1 MKKYAYQNTRIWVI
15 RLVMTAFCCGLTVK
29 LALNAASPE
38 YKEAAMNQGSYTV
51 KLPVSYGTIYD
62 RNGMPLVNRSS
73 EYIAVVRGDAESAE
87 AVLPYVTDQ
96 TEFYE
101 KLSSGTPFTCEV
113 NTDKIES
120 DSVHVF
126 KVPVRYDEKQMAQH
140 IVGYTQDGKGVCG
153 LEADYDYILRQDNG
167 RTSVTFEVD
176 GTGGA
181 LSGENSLVRYAPA
194 SSQGVVTTLDAE
206 IQLICEEAAEALEK
220 GCIVVM
226 DVKTGDILAM
236 VSVPS
241 YSLSNME
248 EAVSSEDSPLINRA
262 LYSYPVGS
270 IFKLVTSA
278 AAIEAGLEDFTHDC
292 TGTVEIGTQIF
303 GCHNRKGHG
312 METLETALINS
323 CNPYFIAMSQKLSP
337 LDLFETAANFGFGRG
352 TELSAGITS
361 SAGYLPTVSE
371 LMLPAERGNFCF
383 GQGKLT
389 ATPVQITR
397 MTCAIANGGILPDVR
412 LVKGITEDGE
422 MPDETETV
430 TGEQVLSTETAEKL
444 RLMMIGAVY
453 GSSGFNGRP
462 TGISA
467 GAKTSTAQTGRFDEN
482 GVEYCH
488 GWITGF
494 FPANIPEYAVTV
506 LAEDGG
512 YGNEAAAPVFKAIAE
527 GISESF

>member
-1 MKKYAYQNTRIWVI
+1 MKKTVNQNPRIWTI
-15 RLVMTAFCCGLTVK
+15 RLVMTMICCALTVK
-29 LALNAASPE
+29 LAVNAATPE
-38 YKEAAMNQGSYTV
+38 YKEAALNQGSYTV
-51 KLPVSYGTIYD
+51 NLPISYGTIYD
-62 RNGMPLVNRSS
+62 RNGLPLVNRSS
-73 EYIAVVRGDAESAE
+73 EYIAVVRGDGASAE
-87 AVLPYVTDQ
+87 AVLPYVIDKD
-96 TEFYE
+96 EFYN
-101 KLSSGTPFTCEV
+101 KLSSGTPFTCKV

-120 DSVHVF
+120 DSIHVF
-126 KVPVRYDEKQMAQH
+126 EVPVRYDEEQTAQH
-140 IVGYTQDGKGVCG
+140 LIGYMHDGEGVCG

-194 SSQGVVTTLDAE
+194 PSQGVVTTIDDE
-206 IQLICEEAAEALEK
+206 IQHICEEAAETLEK

-226 DVKTGDILAM
+226 EVKTGDILAM
-236 VSVPS
+236 VSKPS

-278 AAIEAGLEDFTHDC
+278 AAIDAGIEDFTHNC
-292 TGTVEIGTQIF
+292 TGTVKIGSQVF
-303 GCHNRKGHG
+303 GCHNREGHG

-323 CNPYFIAMSQKLSP
+323 CNPYFISMSQKLSP
-337 LDLFETAANFGFGRG
+337 LDLFETAAKLGFGRG
-352 TELSAGITS
+352 QELSAGIIS
-361 SAGYLPTVSE
+361 SEGYIPTVKE
-371 LMLPAERGNFCF
+371 LILPAERGNFCF

-397 MTCAIANGGILPDVR
+397 MTCAIANYGILPDVR
-412 LVKGITEDGE
+412 LIKGITEDGE
-422 MPDETETV
+422 VPEETV
-430 TGEQVLSTETAEKL
+430 ISGEQVLSTETAEKL

-453 GSSGFNGRP
+453 GSRGFNGKP
-462 TGISA
+462 IGISA

-512 YGNEAAAPVFKAIAE
+512 YGNEAAAPVFKEIAE
-527 GISESF
+527 EISEGF

>member
-1 MKKYAYQNTRIWVI
+1 MKKTANQNPRIWTI
-15 RLVMTAFCCGLTVK
+15 RLMMTVLCCALTVK

-38 YKEAAMNQGSYTV
+38 YKEAALSQGSCTV

-62 RNGMPLVNRSS
+62 RNGTPLVNRSS
-73 EYIAVVRGDAESAE
+73 EYIAVVRGDSESAE
-87 AVLPYVTDQ
+87 AVLPYVVDKD
-96 TEFYE
+96 EFYE
-101 KLSSGTPFTCEV
+101 KISSGMPFTCEV
-113 NTDKIES
+113 NTDSIES

-126 KVPVRYDEKQMAQH
+126 EVPIRYDEEQMAQH
-140 IVGYTQDGKGVCG
+140 IIGYTHDGEGVCG
-153 LEADYDYILRQDNG
+153 LESDYDYILRQDNG

-181 LSGENSLVRYAPA
+181 LSGENSIVRYAP
-194 SSQGVVTTLDAE
+194 SPSQGVVTTIDAG
-206 IQLICEEAAEALEK
+206 IQLICEEAAESLEK

-241 YSLSNME
+241 YSLLNME

-278 AAIEAGLEDFTHDC
+278 AAIESGDENFTHDC
-292 TGTVEIGTQIF
+292 TGTVEIGTQVF
-303 GCHNRKGHG
+303 GCHNREGHG

-323 CNPYFIAMSQKLSP
+323 CNPYFIAMSQLLSP
-337 LDLFETAANFGFGRG
+337 LELFETAANFGFGRE

-397 MTCAIANGGILPDVR
+397 MTCAIANYGMLPEVR
-412 LVKGITEDGE
+412 LIKGVTEDGE
-422 MPDETETV
+422 MPDESEAV
-430 TGEQVLSTETAEKL
+430 SGEQVLSTETAEKL

-512 YGNEAAAPVFKAIAE
+512 YGNEAAAPVFKEIAE